1 MKSPIVD
8 FGIAG
13 FGLAFG
19 EDKAVE
25 DAAGEYVPDPER
37 IVRWGYHTFHRAPDG
52 VTATNLA
59 TKAANEALARL
70 DMDPDDL
77 DLIAVATSEMPEYLH
92 WDTSASLARAL
103 KLPQK
108 QTLLLTEGCSSG
120 VTGLGTIAGLM
131 AMQPEIKNALFVAV
145 NRVSEYHRNRMNTN
159 NSVHSDGAVAA
170 VLRRGHHE
178 NQWLAT
184 EQFTDPEFCDWFRT
198 DYGGAIAPV
207 PPEGWSSRTAIGG
220 SEVVQAHFDKDPK
233 RLREFGARLNE
244 RVVAIIEK
252 ACDRAGVSRADVKK
266 VIYINDPDGCDDVAQ
281 AAGIPIERTNAD
293 LAKAHGHM
301 GAADQLIAL
310 AQYIERGE
318 LVSGDLVALC
328 GISIGLRWYCT
339 LVRV

>member
-19 EDKAVE
+19 EDQDVE
-25 DAAGEYVPDPER
+25 ETAGRFVSDPER
-37 IVRWGYHTFHRAPDG
+37 VVRWGYHTYHRAPDG

-59 TKAANEALARL
+59 TQAAEQALASL
-70 DMDPDDL
+70 NMTPDDL
-77 DLIAVATSEMPEYLH
+77 DLIAVATSEMPDYLH
-92 WDTSASLARAL
+92 WDTSAALARAL
-103 KLPQK
+103 KLPEK
-108 QTLLLTEGCSSG
+108 QTLLMTEGCSSG
-120 VTGLGTIAGLM
+120 VTGIGTIAGLM
-131 AMQPEIKNALFVAV
+131 AMQPEINNALFVAV

-170 VLRRGHHE
+170 VLRRGHQD

-207 PPEGWSSRTAIGG
+207 PPQGWSSRTAISG
-220 SEVVQAHFDKDPK
+220 SEAVQAHFEKDPK
-233 RLREFGARLNE
+233 RLREFGERLNE

-252 ACDRAGVSRADVKK
+252 ACKRAGADRADVKK
-266 VIYINDPDGCDDVAQ
+266 IIYINDPDGCDDVAN
-281 AAGIPIERTNAD
+281 AAGISIDRTNAD

-310 AQYIERGE
+310 AQYIDSGE
-318 LVSGDLVALC
+318 LVKGDLAALC

>member
-19 EDKAVE
+19 EDQDVE
-25 DAAGEYVPDPER
+25 KTAGEFVSDPER
-37 IVRWGYHTFHRAPDG
+37 VVRWGYHTYHRAPDG

-59 TKAANEALARL
+59 TDAANQALSRL
-70 DMDPDDL
+70 NMTADDL
-77 DLIAVATSEMPEYLH
+77 DLIVVATSEMPEYLH

-103 KLPQK
+103 NLPCK
-108 QTLLLTEGCSSG
+108 QTMLLTEGCSSG
-120 VTGLGTIAGLM
+120 VTGMGAIAGIM
-131 AMQPEIKNALFVAV
+131 AMQPEIENALFVAV
-145 NRVSEYHRNRMNTN
+145 NRVSEFHRNRMNTN

-170 VLRRGHHE
+170 VLRRGHTGS
-178 NQWLAT
+178 QWLAT

-198 DYGGAIAPV
+198 EYGGASTPIAPD
-207 PPEGWSSRTAIGG
+207 GWSSRTAIGG
-220 SEVVQAHFDKDPK
+220 SEVVQAHFEKDPK
-233 RLREFGARLNE
+233 RLRAFGERLNE
-244 RVVAIIEK
+244 RVVAVIEK
-252 ACDRAGVSRADVKK
+252 ACVRAGVDRADVKK
-266 VIYINDPDGCDDVAQ
+266 IVYINDPDGCDDVAL
-281 AAGIPIERTNAD
+281 AAGIPIENTNAEM
-293 LAKAHGHM
+293 AKEHGHM

-318 LVSGDLVALC
+318 VTTGDLVALC